1 MHVIGEDNPLE
12 THKMC
17 KVQCLYKPTN
27 LMTTRLDDFIR
38 RNDSTFQGCNIKVSH
53 LRRLKFLEMS

>member
-17 KVQCLYKPTN
+17 EVQCLYKPTN
-27 LMTTRLDDFIR
+27 LMTTRL
-38 RNDSTFQGCNIKVSH
+38 K
-53 LRRLKFLEMS
+53 